1 MMIGSRAEST
11 LEVRPTC
18 DDDLSVL
25 QPLIQRAYR
34 GDDARAGW
42 THEADLLDGE
52 RIGVAE
58 LEAMIADPTE
68 RLLVGFDGN
77 RMVGCVRV
85 ANSGNGLAYLGL
97 LCVDPLLQTGGY
109 GKQLIAAAEATAR
122 QEFGAERI
130 EMTVIDKRAELIAF
144 YERRGYAQVG
154 TRDFPVVV
162 DPPLH
167 MVVLEKPLG

>member
-1 MMIGSRAEST
+1 MSDLT
-11 LEVRPTC
+11 VRVTRR
-18 DDDLSVL
+18 DDLATL

-52 RIGVAE
+52 RIGVHE
-58 LEAMIADPTE
+58 LEAMIADPAE
-68 RLLVGFDGN
+68 RLLVGFDGD

-109 GKQLIAAAEATAR
+109 GKQLIAAAEATAHR
-122 QEFGAERI
+122 DFGADRI

-144 YERRGYAQVG
+144 YERRGYSQIG

>member
-1 MMIGSRAEST
+1 MT
-11 LEVRPTC
+11 LTVRLTTKA
-18 DDDLSVL
+18 DLPAL

-58 LEAMIADPTE
+58 LEAMIADPAE
-68 RLLVGFDGN
+68 RLLVGFDDE

-85 ANSGNGLAYLGL
+85 ANSGGGLAYLGL
-97 LCVDPLLQTGGY
+97 LCVDPLLQAGGY

-122 QEFGAERI
+122 DEFGADRI
-130 EMTVIDKRAELIAF
+130 EMTVIDRRAELIAF
-144 YERRGYAQVG
+144 YERRGYAHVG
-154 TRDFPVVV
+154 ARDFPVLV

-167 MVVLEKPLG
+167 MVVLEKPLR

>member
-1 MMIGSRAEST
+1 MT
-11 LEVRPTC
+11 PLTVRPAAI
-18 DDDLSVL
+18 DDLPAL

-52 RIGVAE
+52 RIGVDE
-58 LEAMIADPTE
+58 LGAMIADPTE
-68 RLLVGFDGN
+68 RLLVGFDGD

-85 ANSGNGLAYLGL
+85 ANSGGGLAYLGL
-97 LCVDPLLQTGGY
+97 LCVDPRLQAGGY
-109 GKQLIAAAEATAR
+109 GKQLISAAEATAH
-122 QEFGAERI
+122 QEFAADRI

>member
-1 MMIGSRAEST
+1 MS
-11 LEVRPTC
+11 
-18 DDDLSVL
+18 DLSVRVTRRDDLATL

-52 RIGVAE
+52 RIGITE
-58 LEAMIADPTE
+58 LEAMIADPAE
-68 RLLVGFDGN
+68 RLLVGFDGD
-77 RMVGCVRV
+77 RMIGCVRV
-85 ANSGNGLAYLGL
+85 ANSGGGLAYLGL

-109 GKQLIAAAEATAR
+109 GKQLIAAAETTAHR
-122 QEFGAERI
+122 EFGAERI

-167 MVVLEKPLG
+167 MVVLEKPLD

>member
-1 MMIGSRAEST
+1 MS
-11 LEVRPTC
+11 
-18 DDDLSVL
+18 DLSVRVARRDDLATL

-52 RIGVAE
+52 RIGVDE
-58 LEAMIADPTE
+58 LEAMIADPAE
-68 RLLVGFDGN
+68 RLLVGFDDEC
-77 RMVGCVRV
+77 MVGCVRV
-85 ANSGNGLAYLGL
+85 ANSGDGLAYLGL

-109 GKQLIAAAEATAR
+109 GKQLIAAAEAIAHR
-122 QEFGAERI
+122 EFNADRI
-130 EMTVIDKRAELIAF
+130 EMTVIDRRAELIAF

-154 TRDFPVVV
+154 TREFPILV

>member
-1 MMIGSRAEST
+1 MS
-11 LEVRPTC
+11 
-18 DDDLSVL
+18 DLSVRVTRRDDLATL

-52 RIGVAE
+52 RIGVGE
-58 LEAMIADPTE
+58 LEAMIADPAE
-68 RLLVGFDGN
+68 RLLVGFDGD
-77 RMVGCVRV
+77 RLVGCVRV

-109 GKQLIAAAEATAR
+109 GKQLIAAAEATAH
-122 QEFGAERI
+122 QEFDADRI
-130 EMTVIDKRAELIAF
+130 EMTVIDRRAELIAF
-144 YERRGYAQVG
+144 YERRGYTQVG
-154 TRDFPVVV
+154 TRDFPFVV

>member
-1 MMIGSRAEST
+1 MSLAVRAAVVT
-11 LEVRPTC
+11 
-18 DDDLSVL
+18 DLPIL

-52 RIGVAE
+52 RIGIGE
-58 LEAMIADPTE
+58 LKAMIADPAE
-68 RLLVGFDGN
+68 RLLVGFDED

-85 ANSGNGLAYLGL
+85 ANSGGGLAYLGL

-122 QEFGAERI
+122 REFDADRI
-130 EMTVIDKRAELIAF
+130 EMTVIDRRAELIAF
-144 YERRGYAQVG
+144 YQRRGYAQVG

>member
-1 MMIGSRAEST
+1 MTRLLTRVA
-11 LEVRPTC
+11 RR
-18 DDDLSVL
+18 DDLATL

-58 LEAMIADPTE
+58 LEAMIADPAE
-68 RLLVGFDGN
+68 RLLVGLDGEQ
-77 RMVGCVRV
+77 MVGCVRV
-85 ANSGNGLAYLGL
+85 ANSGGGLAYLGL
-97 LCVDPLLQTGGY
+97 LCVDPLLQAGGY

-122 QEFGAERI
+122 EEFGADRI
-130 EMTVIDKRAELIAF
+130 EMTVIDKRTELIAF
-144 YERRGYAQVG
+144 YQRRGYAHVG

>member
-1 MMIGSRAEST
+1 MTRLLTRVA
-11 LEVRPTC
+11 RR
-18 DDDLSVL
+18 DDLATL

-58 LEAMIADPTE
+58 LEAMIADPAE
-68 RLLVGFDGN
+68 RLLVGLDGEQ
-77 RMVGCVRV
+77 MVGCVRV
-85 ANSGNGLAYLGL
+85 ANSGGRLAYLGL
-97 LCVDPLLQTGGY
+97 LCVDPLLQAGGY

-122 QEFGAERI
+122 EEFGADRI
-130 EMTVIDKRAELIAF
+130 EMTVIDKRTELIAF
-144 YERRGYAQVG
+144 YQRRGYAHVG

>member
-1 MMIGSRAEST
+1 MS
-11 LEVRPTC
+11 
-18 DDDLSVL
+18 DLSVRAARRDDLATL

-52 RIGVAE
+52 RIGADE
-58 LEAMIADPTE
+58 LEAMIADTAE
-68 RLLVGFDGN
+68 RLLVGFDGD

-85 ANSGNGLAYLGL
+85 ANSGGGLSYLGL

-122 QEFGAERI
+122 DEFDADRI
-130 EMTVIDKRAELIAF
+130 EMTVIDRRAELIAF
-144 YERRGYAQVG
+144 YERRGYVQVG
-154 TRDFPVVV
+154 TRDFPILV

>member
-1 MMIGSRAEST
+1 MSLAVRAAVVT
-11 LEVRPTC
+11 
-18 DDDLSVL
+18 DLPIL

-52 RIGVAE
+52 RIGIGE
-58 LEAMIADPTE
+58 LEVMIADPAE
-68 RLLVGFDGN
+68 RLLVGFDED

-85 ANSGNGLAYLGL
+85 ANSGGGLAYLGL

-109 GKQLIAAAEATAR
+109 GKQLIAAAEAAAR
-122 QEFGAERI
+122 REFDADRI
-130 EMTVIDKRAELIAF
+130 EMTVIDRRAELIAF
-144 YERRGYAQVG
+144 YQRRGYAQVG

>member
-1 MMIGSRAEST
+1 MMSLT
-11 LEVRPTC
+11 VRSAAVA
-18 DDDLSVL
+18 DLPAL

-52 RIGVAE
+52 RIGITE
-58 LEAMIADPTE
+58 LEAMIADPAE
-68 RLLVGFDGN
+68 RLLVGFDGD

-109 GKQLIAAAEATAR
+109 GKQLIAAAEATAHR
-122 QEFGAERI
+122 EFGADRI
-130 EMTVIDKRAELIAF
+130 EMTVIDRRAELIAF

-167 MVVLEKPLG
+167 MVVLEKSLG

>member
-1 MMIGSRAEST
+1 VSAFST
-11 LEVRPTC
+11 RSAAAS
-18 DDDLSVL
+18 DLATL

-52 RIGVAE
+52 RIGVHE
-58 LEAMIADPTE
+58 LEAMIADPAE
-68 RLLVGFDGN
+68 RLLVGFDGD

-109 GKQLIAAAEATAR
+109 GKQLIAAAEVTAHR
-122 QEFGAERI
+122 EFGAERI
-130 EMTVIDKRAELIAF
+130 EMTVIDKRAELISF

-167 MVVLEKPLG
+167 MVVLEKSLD

>member
-1 MMIGSRAEST
+1 MSALS
-11 LEVRPTC
+11 VRVTRR
-18 DDDLSVL
+18 DDLAML

-52 RIGVAE
+52 RIGVHE
-58 LEAMIADPTE
+58 LEAMIADPAE
-68 RLLVGFDGN
+68 RLLVGFDGD

-85 ANSGNGLAYLGL
+85 ANSGNRLAYLGL

-109 GKQLIAAAEATAR
+109 GKQLIAAAEATAH
-122 QEFGAERI
+122 QEFAAKRI

-167 MVVLEKPLG
+167 MIVLEKSLD

>member
-1 MMIGSRAEST
+1 MTSLT
-11 LEVRPTC
+11 VRPAIVV
-18 DDDLSVL
+18 DLPAL

-52 RIGVAE
+52 RIGITE
-58 LEAMIADPTE
+58 LEAMIADPAE
-68 RLLVGFDGN
+68 RLLVGFDGD

-109 GKQLIAAAEATAR
+109 GKQLIAAAEETAHR
-122 QEFGAERI
+122 EFGADRI
-130 EMTVIDKRAELIAF
+130 EMTVIDRRAELIAF

-167 MVVLEKPLG
+167 MVVLEKSLG

>member
-1 MMIGSRAEST
+1 MS
-11 LEVRPTC
+11 
-18 DDDLSVL
+18 DLSVRVARRDDLATL

-52 RIGVAE
+52 RIGIDE
-58 LEAMIADPTE
+58 LEAMIADPAE
-68 RLLVGFDGN
+68 RLLVGFDDD
-77 RMVGCVRV
+77 RLVGCVRV
-85 ANSGNGLAYLGL
+85 ANSGGGLAYLGL

-109 GKQLIAAAEATAR
+109 GKQLIAAAEATAHR
-122 QEFGAERI
+122 EFSADRI
-130 EMTVIDKRAELIAF
+130 EMTVIDRRAELIAF

-154 TRDFPVVV
+154 TRDFPIVV

>member
-1 MMIGSRAEST
+1 MS
-11 LEVRPTC
+11 
-18 DDDLSVL
+18 DLSVRVARRDDLATL

-52 RIGVAE
+52 RIGVGE
-58 LEAMIADPTE
+58 LEAMIADPAE
-68 RLLVGFDGN
+68 RLLVGFDDD

-85 ANSGNGLAYLGL
+85 ANSGGGLAYLGL

-109 GKQLIAAAEATAR
+109 GKQLIAAAETAAHR
-122 QEFGAERI
+122 EFSADRI
-130 EMTVIDKRAELIAF
+130 EMTVIDRRAELIAF

-154 TRDFPVVV
+154 TRDFPIVV

>member
-1 MMIGSRAEST
+1 MSALSVRAT
-11 LEVRPTC
+11 RC
-18 DDDLSVL
+18 DDLATL

-52 RIGVAE
+52 RIGVHE
-58 LEAMIADPTE
+58 LEAMIADPAE
-68 RLLVGFDGN
+68 RLLVGFDGD

-109 GKQLIAAAEATAR
+109 GKQLIAAAEATAH
-122 QEFGAERI
+122 QEFAAKRI

-167 MVVLEKPLG
+167 MIVLEKSLD

>member
-1 MMIGSRAEST
+1 MMSLT
-11 LEVRPTC
+11 VRPAAT
-18 DDDLSVL
+18 DDLLAL

-58 LEAMIADPTE
+58 LEAMIADPAE
-68 RLLVGFDGN
+68 RLLVGFDGE

-85 ANSGNGLAYLGL
+85 ANSGGGLAYLGL
-97 LCVDPLLQTGGY
+97 LCVDPLLQAGGY

-122 QEFGAERI
+122 REFAADRI
-130 EMTVIDKRAELIAF
+130 EMTVIDRRVELIAF
-144 YERRGYAQVG
+144 YERRGYAHAG

-167 MVVLEKPLG
+167 MVVLEKPLD

>member
-1 MMIGSRAEST
+1 MMSLT
-11 LEVRPTC
+11 VRSAAVA
-18 DDDLSVL
+18 DLPAL

-52 RIGVAE
+52 RIGVHE
-58 LEAMIADPTE
+58 LEAMIADPAE
-68 RLLVGFDGN
+68 RLLVGFDGD

-109 GKQLIAAAEATAR
+109 GKQLIAAAEASAR
-122 QEFGAERI
+122 QAFAADRI

-144 YERRGYAQVG
+144 YERRGYSQVG

>member
-1 MMIGSRAEST
+1 MTDLTI
-11 LEVRPTC
+11 RPAASGDVAT
-18 DDDLSVL
+18 L

-52 RIGVAE
+52 RIGAAE
-58 LEAMIADPTE
+58 LEAMIADPAE
-68 RLLVGFDGN
+68 RLLVGFDGD
-77 RMVGCVRV
+77 RMIGCVRV
-85 ANSGNGLAYLGL
+85 AHSGDGLAYLGL
-97 LCVDPLLQTGGY
+97 LCVDPLLQAGGY
-109 GKQLIAAAEATAR
+109 GKQLIAAAEATAHR
-122 QEFGAERI
+122 DFAARRI
-130 EMTVIDKRAELIAF
+130 EMTVIDSRAELIAF
-144 YERRGYAQVG
+144 YERRGYAAVG

>member
-1 MMIGSRAEST
+1 MPDLT
-11 LEVRPTC
+11 VRVARR
-18 DDDLSVL
+18 DDLATL

-42 THEADLLDGE
+42 THEADLLEGE
-52 RIGVAE
+52 RIGVDE
-58 LEAMIADPTE
+58 LEAMIADPAE
-68 RLLVGFDGN
+68 RLLVGFDDD

-85 ANSGNGLAYLGL
+85 AKSGDGLAYLGL

-122 QEFGAERI
+122 DEFGADRI
-130 EMTVIDKRAELIAF
+130 EMTVIDRRAELIAF

-154 TRDFPVVV
+154 TREFPIVI
-162 DPPLH
+162 DRPLH
-167 MVVLEKPLG
+167 MVVLEKPLS

>member
-1 MMIGSRAEST
+1 MS
-11 LEVRPTC
+11 
-18 DDDLSVL
+18 DLSVRIARRDDLVTL

-52 RIGVAE
+52 RIGIAE
-58 LEAMIADPTE
+58 LEAMIADSAE
-68 RLLVGFDGN
+68 RLLVGFDGD

-85 ANSGNGLAYLGL
+85 ANSGGGLAYLGL

-122 QEFGAERI
+122 KEFDADRI
-130 EMTVIDKRAELIAF
+130 EMTVIDRRAELIAF

-167 MVVLEKPLG
+167 MVVLEKPLD

>member
-1 MMIGSRAEST
+1 MS
-11 LEVRPTC
+11 
-18 DDDLSVL
+18 DLSVRVTRRDDLATL

-52 RIGVAE
+52 RIGVGE
-58 LEAMIADPTE
+58 LEAMIADPAE
-68 RLLVGFDGN
+68 RLLVGFDGD
-77 RMVGCVRV
+77 RLVGCVRV

-109 GKQLIAAAEATAR
+109 GKQLIAAAEATAH
-122 QEFGAERI
+122 QEFDADRI
-130 EMTVIDKRAELIAF
+130 EMTVIDRRAELIAF
-144 YERRGYAQVG
+144 YERRGYTQVG

>member
-1 MMIGSRAEST
+1 MSLAVRAAVVT
-11 LEVRPTC
+11 
-18 DDDLSVL
+18 DLPIL

-52 RIGVAE
+52 RIGIGE
-58 LEAMIADPTE
+58 LEVMIADPAE
-68 RLLVGFDGN
+68 RLLVGFDED

-85 ANSGNGLAYLGL
+85 ANSGGGLAYLGL

-122 QEFGAERI
+122 REFDADRI
-130 EMTVIDKRAELIAF
+130 EMTVIDRRAELIAF
-144 YERRGYAQVG
+144 YQRRGYAQVG
-154 TRDFPVVV
+154 TRDFPVMV

>member
-1 MMIGSRAEST
+1 MSLAVRAAVVT
-11 LEVRPTC
+11 
-18 DDDLSVL
+18 DLPIL

-52 RIGVAE
+52 RIGIGE
-58 LEAMIADPTE
+58 LEAMIADPAE
-68 RLLVGFDGN
+68 RLLVGFDED

-85 ANSGNGLAYLGL
+85 ANSGGGLAYLGL

-122 QEFGAERI
+122 REFDADRI
-130 EMTVIDKRAELIAF
+130 EMTVIDRRAELIAF
-144 YERRGYAQVG
+144 YQRRGYAQVG